1 MADADDRQMN
11 TPKSDCPGLSYTDM
25 LKMDTREVPQFLMEE
40 SQVDLGTEPLSTE
53 RYTSAEYAALENEKM
68 WPNVWQFAAREE
80 DFPNP
85 GDTIVFDN
93 AGKSYLIVRQDDGSV
108 KAFYNVCLHRGRRI
122 RSQSGNASELK
133 CPFHGFSWKRDGGLK
148 NIPCAWDFE
157 HLDKNEMAL
166 PELRVEQWHGFV
178 MISEKQDIA
187 PFRDWLGPASAH
199 WDSWNLDECYTAIWV
214 GRVLNC
220 NWKVAAEAFME
231 AFHSVTTHPQILP
244 FTGDANTRYDLYDDH
259 VNRAITPSA
268 VASPHVVE
276 LYNQNVV
283 LDKLNSTGGR
293 RALEGSDFDMETA
306 KKGLD
311 EDDPVLARKLMAE
324 NNRHSF
330 GASCGRDFSDISD
343 SEMIDS
349 FTYNIFP
356 NFAPWG
362 GFVPNLVYRW
372 TTGKD
377 QDHCMMEIRVLKRAK
392 KGEPKPQSAKMF
404 LVPDDEPFAA
414 AGEVMGKLLAA
425 VFDQDLGNMP
435 EIQAG
440 LKASKNKQVH
450 LATYQESRIRHFAD
464 TLEKY
469 LAEY

>member
-1 MADADDRQMN
+1 MADANDRHMK
-11 TPKSDCPGLSYTDM
+11 TPKSGCPGLSYTDM
-25 LKMDTREVPQFLMEE
+25 LKLDTREVPQFLMDE

-133 CPFHGFSWKRDGGLK
+133 CPFHGFSWNRDGGLN

-157 HLDKNEMAL
+157 HLDKNKMAL
-166 PELRVEQWHGFV
+166 PELRVESWHGFV

-187 PFRDWLGPASAH
+187 PFRDWLGPAAAH

-268 VASPHVVE
+268 AASPHVAH
-276 LYNQNVV
+276 LYDQNMV

-293 RALEGSDFDMETA
+293 RALEGSDFDMERA

-330 GASCGRDFSDISD
+330 GESSGRDFSDISD

-377 QDHCMMEIRVLKRAK
+377 QDHCMMEIRVLQRAK
-392 KGEPKPQSAKMF
+392 NGGPKPASAKMF
-404 LVPDDEPFAA
+404 LVPEDEPFAA

-440 LKASKNKQVH
+440 LKASKNKQIH

-469 LAEY
+469 LARY

>member
-1 MADADDRQMN
+1 MRL
-11 TPKSDCPGLSYTDM
+11 PKSDCPGLSYTDM
-25 LKMDTREVPQFLMEE
+25 LERDTRDVPDFIMQE
-40 SQVDLGTEPLSTE
+40 SQIDLGTEPLSTE

-133 CPFHGFSWKRDGGLK
+133 CPFHGFSWKRDGGLN

-157 HLDKNEMAL
+157 HLDENKMAL
-166 PELRVEQWHGFV
+166 PELRVERWQGFV

-187 PFRDWLGPASAH
+187 PFREWLGSAASH
-199 WDSWNLDECYTAIWV
+199 WDRWNLDECYTAIWV
-214 GRVLNC
+214 GRELNC

-231 AFHSVTTHPQILP
+231 AYHSITTHPQILP

-268 VASPHVVE
+268 IASPHVE
-276 LYNQNVV
+276 HLYDQNFVI
-283 LDKLNSTGGR
+283 DKLSSTGGR
-293 RALEGSDFDMETA
+293 RALEENTFDIEKA
-306 KKGLD
+306 KEELD
-311 EDDPVLARKLMAE
+311 KDDPVLARKLIAQS
-324 NNRHSF
+324 NRHSF
-330 GASCGRDFSDISD
+330 GADCGRDFSDISD
-343 SEMIDS
+343 TEMVDN

-356 NFAPWG
+356 NFSPWG

-377 QDHCMMEIRVLKRAK
+377 QDHCMMEIRVLKRANK
-392 KGEPKPQSAKMF
+392 DKPKPKSANMF
-404 LVPDDEPFAA
+404 LVPKDEPFAA

-440 LKASKNKQVH
+440 LKASKNQQVH
-450 LATYQESRIRHFAD
+450 LATYQESRIRHFAE
-464 TLEKY
+464 TLDKY
-469 LAEY
+469 LAKY